1 MVKSQNKKVLLI
13 GWDAADWK
21 IINPLLDAGRMPAL
35 ESLVNHGVIGKL
47 ATLEPTFSP
56 MLWTSIATGK
66 TADKHGI
73 LGFIEPTPEGD
84 GIRPV
89 NVTSRK
95 VRALWNILNYE
106 NKWVNLV
113 NWWPSYP
120 AEPLL
125 GVVVSNNF
133 PKAYSGKDSAPPAGI
148 IHPAEWVDKI
158 LETKIYPENIT
169 DQELLNFVP
178 NAAYI
183 DQDKDS
189 GLVKLSVITAE
200 NLTVYYS
207 TLKLMQETDWDLT
220 AAYFGGIDQYCHQ
233 FMKYHPPM
241 LPSVNE
247 TEFELYKEVINA
259 AYVFH
264 DKMLARLLEQTDEN
278 TVVILISDHGFHSDH
293 LRAGTLPD
301 FTAAAALE
309 HSPYGIICMAGP
321 GIKEDERIYGASILD
336 ITPTILA
343 IFGIPVAKDMDGKP
357 LLNAFKDKILVPS
370 IESWEIVTGNFYTHA
385 PILQVDTF
393 ASVEALRQLVELGYI
408 EEPDEDI
415 EKAISKTIEEAKYNL
430 SRTYLGSRRFQEAM
444 PILEELFSSNQLDI
458 RFNLDLLRCYI
469 ELRIFDKARELI
481 NNIDTLKEGS
491 RPSVDLLKGM
501 LLIYEKK
508 YDEAIELLQSVEKR
522 NPGFPNLQ
530 TNLGN
535 VYLKSG
541 MFVEAIQAYQNALDF
556 DDGNAGAFRGL
567 AICHLRLKK
576 YEEAAEYALSAI
588 GLFFNMPLA
597 HYHLGEALFYLKKYQ
612 DSAQAFELSLKM
624 APDLYKARLR
634 LVTIYRNYLNEPEKA
649 EIHTKIVRQYMKGEI
664 TIVSGLP
671 RSGTSMLMQMLKAGG
686 LDILTDNI
694 RQPDENNPNGYLE
707 YAPVKNLKK
716 DQSFLAEADGKVVK
730 VITQL
735 LKYLPDHFQYKVIF
749 VNRDMH
755 EILASQQK
763 MIGKAGET
771 YSVSLAQAFEREI
784 ELVDIWALKEPN
796 VEILYLNYKDVI
808 YDTDAQIKNIS
819 GFIGKDLDESKMKEA
834 VHIDLYRNK
843 LSKKS

>member
-1 MVKSQNKKVLLI
+1 MTKVENRKVLLI

-35 ESLVNHGVIGKL
+35 ESLVNRGVVGKL

-95 VRALWNILNYE
+95 VRALWNILNYK

-120 AEPLL
+120 AEPLH

-133 PKAYSGKDSAPPAGI
+133 PKAIGDKDSDLPAGT
-148 IHPAEWVDKI
+148 IHPAEWIKKI
-158 LETKIYPENIT
+158 QETKVYPENIT

-178 NAAYI
+178 EAIKI
-183 DQDKDS
+183 DQDTDRS
-189 GLVKLSVITAE
+189 LVKLSVITAE
-200 NLTVYYS
+200 NLTVFNS
-207 TLKLMQETDWDLT
+207 TIKLMKETDWDLT

-247 TEFELYKEVINA
+247 QEFELYKDVINA
-259 AYVFH
+259 AYIFH
-264 DKMLARLLEQTDEN
+264 DEMLARLLEQTDEN
-278 TVVILISDHGFHSDH
+278 TVVIIISDHGFHSDH
-293 LRAGTLPD
+293 LRMHTLPD

-343 IFGIPVAKDMDGKP
+343 ILGIPVAKDMDGKP
-357 LLNAFKDKILVPS
+357 LLNAFKEKTLVPS
-370 IESWEIVTGNFYTHA
+370 IDSWEDVTGNFYTHPA
-385 PILQVDTF
+385 ILQVDTF

-415 EKAISKTIEEAKYNL
+415 EKAISKTLEEAKYNL
-430 SRTYLGSRRFQEAM
+430 SRTYLGLRRFQEAI
-444 PILEELFSSNQLDI
+444 PILEDLFGTNQQDI

-469 ELRIFDKARELI
+469 ELKKFDQARELI

-508 YDEAIELLQSVEKR
+508 YDEAITLLQSVEKA

-541 MFVEAIQAYQNALDF
+541 MFNEAVQAYRNAINF
-556 DDGNAGAFRGL
+556 DDGNVGAYRGL

-612 DSAQAFELSLKM
+612 ESAQAFELSLKM
-624 APDLYKARLR
+624 AENLYKARLR
-634 LVTIYRNYLNEPEKA
+634 LVKIYRDHLNEPAKA
-649 EIHTKIVRQYMKGEI
+649 EIHTKILNQIMKGEI
-664 TIVSGLP
+664 IIVSGLP
-671 RSGTSMLMQMLKAGG
+671 RSGTSMLMQMLQAGG
-686 LDILTDNI
+686 LDILTDNV
-694 RQPDENNPNGYLE
+694 RQPDENNPKGYLE

-716 DQSFLAEADGKVVK
+716 DQSFLVQAEGKVIK

-735 LKYLPDHFQYKVIF
+735 LKYLPEQFSYKVIF
-749 VNRDMH
+749 VKRDMH
-755 EILASQQK
+755 EILTSQQK

-784 ELVDIWALKEPN
+784 ELVDIWAHKEPN
-796 VEILYLNYKDVI
+796 VEILYLNYEDVI
-808 YDTDAQIKNIS
+808 YDTDAQIQSIS
-819 GFIGKDLDESKMKEA
+819 GFTGKHLDKNKMKEA
-834 VHIDLYRNK
+834 VHLDLYRNR
-843 LSKKS
+843 LSQKS